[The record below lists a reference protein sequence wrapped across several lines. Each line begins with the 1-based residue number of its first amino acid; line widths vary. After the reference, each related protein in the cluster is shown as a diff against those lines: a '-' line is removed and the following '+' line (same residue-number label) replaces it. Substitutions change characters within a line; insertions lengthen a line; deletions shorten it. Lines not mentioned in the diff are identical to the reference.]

1 MKTIAR
7 LAAGIGLGCC
17 AAAFAADGLTPPDSS
32 SVWPR
37 WHARI
42 ALATEPTALPWA
54 GEEAG
59 TGSRMQGLS
68 LVGDYYFAQ
77 SVPGLSLAFPRGGLR
92 ATSGLVFGPE
102 RSLSSALRSVPRA
115 GEQLSFG
122 RSTSIALP
130 GAEAAGTMPYLGLG
144 YTGHSVRHGLSL
156 SADIGMMVLNPG
168 GAVRLGRS
176 LGGGAMVEDALRE
189 MRLEPVLQIGV
200 SYAF

>member
-1 MKTIAR
+1 MKTIAS

-17 AAAFAADGLTPPDSS
+17 AAAFAADGLTPPESTS
-32 SVWPR
+32 IWPR

-54 GEEAG
+54 GEETG

-68 LVGDYYFAQ
+68 LVGDYYFVQ

-92 ATSGLVFGPE
+92 ATSGLIYGPE
-102 RSLSSALRSVPRA
+102 RSLSSALRALPRA
-115 GEQLSFG
+115 GEQISFG
-122 RSTSIALP
+122 HSAGMAAP

-144 YTGHSVRHGLSL
+144 YTGHSLRHGVSL

-176 LGGGAMVEDALRE
+176 VGNGALFEDALRE
-189 MRLEPVLQIGV
+189 MRLAPVLQIGV

>member
-7 LAAGIGLGCC
+7 LAAGIGVGCC
-17 AAAFAADGLTPPDSS
+17 AAAFAADGLTPPDSAS
-32 SVWPR
+32 IWPR
-37 WHARI
+37 WHARV
-42 ALATEPTALPWA
+42 ALATESAALPWA
-54 GEEAG
+54 GTEAAA
-59 TGSRMQGLS
+59 GSRMQGLS

-77 SVPGLSLAFPRGGLR
+77 SVPGLSRAFASGGLR

-102 RSLSSALRSVPRA
+102 RSLSSALRSVPRH
-115 GEQLSFG
+115 GEQFAIGHSAG
-122 RSTSIALP
+122 MT
-130 GAEAAGTMPYLGLG
+130 GTGTEASGTLPYLGLG
-144 YTGHSVRHGLSL
+144 YTGHSARHGVSL

-176 LGGGAMVEDALRE
+176 VGSSAMLEDALRE